1 MSMKKIIFIVFSV
14 ILILGLSIYFIK
26 FRNPEPEFTLAEVTR
41 GNVSQEIAETG
52 QVEAGEE
59 INLSFKNI
67 GRVEKIYVNVGDEV
81 TSSQKLAELD
91 KSQLLLQL
99 EEAESNASAQRA
111 RLQEL
116 KSGARPEDIQISQT
130 LLNKAKSDL
139 NNLYD
144 DLIAIL
150 NQDYNLSDNS
160 IRQQIAALFLYR
172 SEASTPYYDLTY
184 KYCDSQAAAD
194 AAAQRKVSEDKLNVW
209 RTELQNLSN
218 DPAKLDEAITK
229 AETYL
234 RVFQSFL
241 NRLNDTL
248 NTDCKLESTEITRI
262 NTHKLTVN
270 TAVTNLN
277 TALTSVLAQKKAIA
291 AQKLVVQNY
300 QDQLNLKLAGSTQQ
314 QIAYQEA
321 LLSQAEAGVIIL
333 QNQIQDAVLKSP
345 SKGQIVKINK
355 RAEESVLTG
364 ETMVV
369 FLPSSPFQ
377 VKVDIYEEDIVNIKV
392 GNPVDIK
399 LTAFPEEVFKGKV
412 IAIDPT
418 EKLVDEVV
426 YYKVTIDFDTSTS
439 SVSTLSGVERVE
451 EPPQGIKP
459 GMTADIVIK
468 VASRDNVLFIPKTA
482 IEKKGDK
489 TLVKILQGE
498 NFEEREIKIG
508 LIGSDDNIEI
518 ISGLDEGEKVV
529 ITK

>member
-1 MSMKKIIFIVFSV
+1 MKKIIFIAFPV
-14 ILILGLSIYFIK
+14 ILILGLGVYFIK
-26 FRNPEPEFTLAEVTR
+26 FRNPEPKFTLADVTR
-41 GNVSQEIAETG
+41 GNVSQEISETG

-67 GRVEKIYVNVGDEV
+67 GRVEKIYINVGDEV
-81 TSSQKLAELD
+81 TSNQKIAELD

-99 EEAESNASAQRA
+99 EEAEANATAQRA

-116 KSGARPEDIQISQT
+116 KSGARPEDIQVSQT
-130 LLNKAKSDL
+130 LLDKAKSDL
-139 NNLYD
+139 NSLYN

-150 NQDYNLSDNS
+150 NQAYNLSDNS

-172 SEASTPYYDLTY
+172 TEASTPYYDLTY

-194 AAAQRKVSEDKLNVW
+194 TTAQRKVSEDKLNVW

-229 AETYL
+229 AEDYL

-262 NTHKLTVN
+262 NTYKLTVN

-277 TALTSVLAQKKAIA
+277 TALSSVLAQKKAIA

-300 QDQLNLKLAGSTQQ
+300 QDQLNLKLAGSAQQ
-314 QIAYQEA
+314 QITYQEA
-321 LLSQAEAGVIIL
+321 LLNQAEAGVTIL

-345 SKGQIVKINK
+345 SEGQIVKINK
-355 RAEESVLTG
+355 RAEESVMAG
-364 ETMVV
+364 ETVIV

-377 VKVDIYEEDIVNIKV
+377 VKVDIYEEDIVNVKV

-418 EKLVDEVV
+418 EKLVNEVV
-426 YYKVTIDFDTSTS
+426 YYEVTIDFQ
-439 SVSTLSGVERVE
+439 

-459 GMTADIVIK
+459 GMTADIVIE
-468 VASRDNVLFIPKTA
+468 VASKDNVLVIPKTA

-498 NFEEREIKIG
+498 NFEEREIKVG
-508 LIGSDDNIEI
+508 LIGSDDNVEI